1 MWEKEGTGPF
11 ECYLTVMMMNGHQ
24 IEAAAK
30 VRLMLTK
37 AGFDEVSC
45 TAHSMNV
52 RHNTFAKPCSAKAA
66 LVDSLAR
73 FHAKVTLSLA
83 RFAENAYLNSEG
95 LTLSQSLFIPV
106 RHYHAKTIMIM
117 TH

>member
-1 MWEKEGTGPF
+1 VREKEGTGPF

-24 IEAAAK
+24 IEAAAN

-52 RHNTFAKPCSAKAA
+52 RHNTFDRPCSAKAA
-66 LVDSLAR
+66 LVDSLAASMLR
-73 FHAKVTLSLA
+73 LPSHWPGLRRTL
-83 RFAENAYLNSEG
+83 
-95 LTLSQSLFIPV
+95 I
-106 RHYHAKTIMIM
+106 
-117 TH
+117 